1 MAYTINRYN
10 GTVLTTVAD
19 GTVDTSTDLTFIGK
33 NYAGY
38 GEKQNENFL
47 YLLENFASTSA
58 PPTPLKGQLW
68 FDSGTSKLKFY
79 DGSKFRAT
87 GGAETGPTQP
97 SGFAATGDFWW
108 DTVNQQLYAWS
119 GTAYQ
124 LIGPQAV
131 TGLGITQMQSISVKD
146 LENGAS
152 HAVVQAAIN
161 GKVAFII
168 SSDTAFTLDPTLNA
182 ITGFDKIQQGVTL
195 AFTKNAD
202 AGVTNSSSNYRFHG
216 TATNADKLGGQVAS
230 NYLLAS
236 NSAFS
241 QIVNFADVG
250 YSVGNPTAKLR
261 VFNDSTN
268 SFFPTILNQVNDTI
282 IFKTTV
288 SSVAKTP
295 LKLTGTDVLPGT
307 TLTNNLGS
315 SSLVWNSV
323 YASNFVGTATNSNY
337 LNLGGSYVSATT
349 ASTATTIVARDAN
362 RDIFANVFN
371 GTSTSANYADLAEK
385 YLADKVY
392 DPGTVVCIGGAAEV
406 TAATSGS
413 MAIGVVSANPAYMMN
428 SALAGGT
435 YIALKGRVPVKIIG
449 PVRKGDALVPA
460 GNGSAKTDD
469 STVPGQHRQFGIAL
483 EDNVEPGVK
492 LVECVIL

>member
-47 YLLENFASTSA
+47 YLLENFANTA
-58 PPTPLKGQLW
+58 QPPNPLKGQIW
-68 FDSGTSKLKFY
+68 FDSANSKLKFY
-79 DGSKFRAT
+79 DGAKFRTT
-87 GGAETGPTQP
+87 GGAEIGAAPPT
-97 SGFAATGDFWW
+97 GFAATGDFWW
-108 DTVNQQLYAWS
+108 DTTNQQLHAWT

-131 TGLGITQMQSISVKD
+131 QGQGITQMQSISVKD
-146 LENGAS
+146 SENGAT
-152 HAVVQAAIN
+152 HAIVQASIN
-161 GKVAFII
+161 GKVAFIV
-168 SSDTAFTLDPTLNA
+168 SSDTAFTLDPALNS

-195 AFTKNAD
+195 AYTRNAD
-202 AGVTNSSSNYRFHG
+202 AGVTNISSNYRFHG
-216 TATNADKLGGQVAS
+216 TATNSDKLGGQPAT

-236 NSAFS
+236 NTSFN

-250 YSVGNPTAKLR
+250 YTVGNPTVKLK

-268 SFFPTILNQVNDTI
+268 SFYPTILNQFNDTI

-288 SSVAKTP
+288 SSVARTP
-295 LKLTGTDVLPGT
+295 LKLTGNDVLPGV
-307 TLTNNLGS
+307 TLTSNLGS
-315 SSLVWNSV
+315 SSFVWNSV

-349 ASTATTIVARDAN
+349 ASTATTIVARDSN

-385 YLADKVY
+385 YLTDKEY
-392 DPGTVVCIGGAAEV
+392 DAGTVVCIGGTAEV
-406 TAATSGS
+406 TAAGSGTT
-413 MAIGVVSANPAYMMN
+413 AIGVVSTNPAYMMN
-428 SALAGGT
+428 SALEGGT

-449 PVRKGDALVPA
+449 PVRKGDTLVPT
-460 GNGSAKTDD
+460 GDGFGKTDD
-469 STVPGQHRQFGIAL
+469 STASSGNRQFGIAL
-483 EDNVEPGVK
+483 EDNAEHGVK